1 MAGQENP
8 YTGPT
13 SDADGWRPD
22 RSRSGVSIR
31 GVLAGLPVAFL
42 SMLGAG
48 LIVGLIVTATLGFD
62 LEEAARQGGGP
73 VALAQQVP
81 YAHFLSLAVW
91 SVGVFCGG
99 YVAAGYSS
107 DRQLAQGFIV
117 GASICSVFVF
127 TRLVSGNAS
136 FSVHDVLVLSFVV
149 VGALGGV
156 LRARKMAIS
165 SR

>member
-1 MAGQENP
+1 M
-8 YTGPT
+8 
-13 SDADGWRPD
+13 
-22 RSRSGVSIR
+22 
-31 GVLAGLPVAFL
+31 GLPVAFL

-48 LIVGLIVTATLGFD
+48 LIVGLIATATLGFD

-91 SVGVFCGG
+91 SVGGFCGG

-117 GASICSVFVF
+117 GASICSVLLF
-127 TRLVSGNAS
+127 TRLMSGNAS
-136 FSVHDVLVLSFVV
+136 FSVQDVLVLSFVV
-149 VGALGGV
+149 VGALG
-156 LRARKMAIS
+156 
-165 SR
+165 